1 MAEGEIV
8 AYIDDDA
15 FADPDWLYFMVLS
28 LEEHGASAVGGP
40 NLSPADENFTA
51 QCVHHSPGNPTHVLL
66 GDELAEHVPGCNM
79 AYVKDDLGGIGGFDV
94 THRAAGDD
102 VDVCWKLLVREKKIA
117 FSPAAF
123 VWHRRRSSVLAYLK
137 QQRGYGYAEAHL
149 HEAYPSRFNLLGH
162 SVWEGSIYDSLTTS
176 SFRPLPMLFRPRIY
190 QGYFGGALFQTMYQP
205 RISSWLT
212 LFKSIEW
219 QIFFACVL
227 LSGVLGI
234 FLRSHAGWLLLPG
247 LLGLATTVLS
257 AFYSGVEASHIRVD
271 QWNQWQRMKGAYLVA
286 MLHLAQPWARFRG
299 RIAGAMHLR
308 RERRSYPHD
317 QRLWGNM
324 SQRDQWIRLLWK
336 HLRACGWICEAGGE
350 WEDVD
355 LVVKGPGFHEVR
367 ILSVYEEVLHR
378 GFHWVRY
385 RLEAERRPSHLV
397 GSLIALAG
405 FITIPFVP
413 ALLPMLLPLGFLA
426 WLLAR
431 SQQHMLNA
439 ISQAAMECGVALD
452 MPEVEPQYQKP

>member
-1 MAEGEIV
+1 
-8 AYIDDDA
+8 
-15 FADPDWLYFMVLS
+15 
-28 LEEHGASAVGGP
+28 
-40 NLSPADENFTA
+40 
-51 QCVHHSPGNPTHVLL
+51 
-66 GDELAEHVPGCNM
+66 
-79 AYVKDDLGGIGGFDV
+79 
-94 THRAAGDD
+94 
-102 VDVCWKLLVREKKIA
+102 
-117 FSPAAF
+117 
-123 VWHRRRSSVLAYLK
+123 
-137 QQRGYGYAEAHL
+137 
-149 HEAYPSRFNLLGH
+149 
-162 SVWEGSIYDSLTTS
+162 
-176 SFRPLPMLFRPRIY
+176 
-190 QGYFGGALFQTMYQP
+190 
-205 RISSWLT
+205 
-212 LFKSIEW
+212 
-219 QIFFACVL
+219 
-227 LSGVLGI
+227 
-234 FLRSHAGWLLLPG
+234 
-247 LLGLATTVLS
+247 
-257 AFYSGVEASHIRVD
+257 
-271 QWNQWQRMKGAYLVA
+271 
-286 MLHLAQPWARFRG
+286 
-299 RIAGAMHLR
+299 
-308 RERRSYPHD
+308 
-317 QRLWGNM
+317 M